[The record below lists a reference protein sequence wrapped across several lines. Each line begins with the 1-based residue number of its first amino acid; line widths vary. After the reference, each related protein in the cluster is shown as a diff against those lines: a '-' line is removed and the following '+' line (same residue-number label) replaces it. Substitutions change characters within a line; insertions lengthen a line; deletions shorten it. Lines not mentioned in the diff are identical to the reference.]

1 MKGESNKKKLKMQL
15 RNNKLKMKLWVK
27 IIQMF
32 NLKI

>member
-1 MKGESNKKKLKMQL
+1 MKGELNKKKLKMQL